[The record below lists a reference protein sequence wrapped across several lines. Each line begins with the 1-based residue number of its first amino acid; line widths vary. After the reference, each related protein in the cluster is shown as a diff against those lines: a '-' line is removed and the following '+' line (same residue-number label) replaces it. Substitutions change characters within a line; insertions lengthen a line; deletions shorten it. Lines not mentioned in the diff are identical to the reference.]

1 MTQWVKNP
9 PAMQKGQ
16 QMQVQPLAQEDPW
29 EEENGNPLQYSW
41 LGNPMDRGAW
51 QPTVHRVIKSRT
63 WLSKYVL
70 SILLGWKAYHL
81 NKCVTTSTSQLKY
94 WLGQKVCSRF
104 SIPCYRNTNTK
115 SLQTSPSL
123 WVTFSKETWVAD
135 PAGFLLVLRG
145 RWCLV
150 GVHLR
155 NELFHGEG
163 LSLSLNVSY

>member
-9 PAMQKGQ
+9 PAMQKAQ
-16 QMQVQPLAQEDPW
+16 QMQVQTLAQEDPW

-41 LGNPMDRGAW
+41 LGNPTDRGAW
-51 QPTVHRVIKSRT
+51 QPTVHRVIKSWT
-63 WLSKYVL
+63 WLSKYIL
-70 SILLGWKAYHL
+70 SILLAWKAYHL

-123 WVTFSKETWVAD
+123 WVTFSKETRVAD
-135 PAGFLLVLRG
+135 PAGFLLVR
-145 RWCLV
+145 
-150 GVHLR
+150 
-155 NELFHGEG
+155 EEG
-163 LSLSLNVSY
+163 GALWVCIFGMSCSTEKVFPWV